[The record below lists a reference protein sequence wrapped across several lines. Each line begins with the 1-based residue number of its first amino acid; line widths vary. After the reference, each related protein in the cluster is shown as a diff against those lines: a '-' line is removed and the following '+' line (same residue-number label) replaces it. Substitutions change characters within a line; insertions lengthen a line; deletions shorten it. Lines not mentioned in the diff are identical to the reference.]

1 MSFPYCLFTEV
12 LYTVL
17 YLEHTIHCTLQIKLL
32 VRYARMARS
41 ATKEQLCVFPYTASF
56 SYLVLPSAVPDKS
69 RMTISLAVCWK
80 KVLRC
85 CRGSTSA
92 AWILCKCGVTF
103 NFAIHNIFL
112 DDLDTIGKIKWNIL
126 PRTNYIYDQ
135 FKPKN
140 EGCIWRCGWGNG
152 ILVSCACTICT
163 YILRQIKSNISIPRL
178 SCFT

>member
-1 MSFPYCLFTEV
+1 MSFLYFLFAEV
-12 LYTVL
+12 LCTVS

-85 CRGSTSA
+85 CRESTSSTR
-92 AWILCKCGVTF
+92 IFCKCGVTF

-126 PRTNYIYDQ
+126 PRTNYVINSNQKMRDVFDVVDEAMAFWCHVHVQ
-135 FKPKN
+135 F
-140 EGCIWRCGWGNG
+140 
-152 ILVSCACTICT
+152 LHT
-163 YILRQIKSNISIPRL
+163 YCDK
-178 SCFT
+178 